1 MIILKTYCILFDF
14 KELRGRLVKA
24 ETISKVS
31 LYGATNAAFI
41 SDVSPQNEQVYT
53 EEPKSLLPPDEM
65 VQEKPEDER
74 ESWDSKLTFLL
85 ATIG

>member
-1 MIILKTYCILFDF
+1 M
-14 KELRGRLVKA
+14 KA

-85 ATIG
+85 ATIGYVVVSKNQTKPI